1 MKRRGHARTPETMG
15 AAAGGSPARAAL
27 PTRLLVLPGDG
38 VGPEITEAA
47 VAVLD
52 AVADRWPLDLERETA
67 EIGLTALAGCG
78 TTLPD
83 GTLERARAA
92 DGVILGP
99 IDHMRYP
106 ARDQGGVNV
115 SATLRTGLDLYANI
129 RPARTRPGL
138 SGPVGDFDLVIVR
151 ENTEGFYPDRNMYAG
166 SGEFMP
172 DADTA
177 LSVRKISAAACR
189 RIARRSFTLA
199 RRRRG
204 KVTAVHKA
212 NNFILSDGLFLREV
226 RAVASDYPD
235 VELDE
240 VLVDAAAA
248 LLVREPARFDVL
260 CTTNFHGDIL
270 SDLASE
276 LSGSL
281 GLAGSLNAGDR
292 HACAQAQHGSAPDIA
307 GRDRV
312 NPTAM
317 LLSMAMLLEWLA
329 ERHGRPDLASAATR
343 ITSAVDRTLTDP
355 ATRTADLGGCLGA
368 RAFTAAVIAALE

>member
-1 MKRRGHARTPETMG
+1 MN
-15 AAAGGSPARAAL
+15 
-27 PTRLLVLPGDG
+27 LLILPGDG
-38 VGPEITEAA
+38 VGPEIAEAA

-52 AVADRWPLDLERETA
+52 AVTERWPLGLERETA
-67 EIGLTALAGCG
+67 RIGVAALAEHG
-78 TTLPD
+78 TTMPE

-115 SATLRTGLDLYANI
+115 SAALRTGLDLYANI

-138 SGPVGDFDLVIVR
+138 SGPVGTFDLVIVR

-166 SGEFMP
+166 NGEFMP

-189 RIARRSFTLA
+189 RIARRSFALA
-199 RRRRG
+199 QRRRG
-204 KVTAVHKA
+204 KGTAIHKA

-226 RAVASDYPD
+226 RAVAADFPD
-235 VELDE
+235 VAVDE

-248 LLVREPARFDVL
+248 LLVREPSRFDVL

-307 GRDRV
+307 GQDRV

-317 LLSMAMLLEWLA
+317 LLSVAMLLDWLA
-329 ERHGRPDLASAATR
+329 KRHQRSDLAAAASRISAA
-343 ITSAVDRTLTDP
+343 VDGTLSNP
-355 ATRTADLGGCLGA
+355 STRTADLGGSLGTA
-368 RAFTAAVIAALE
+368 AFTDAVIASLDKE

>member
-1 MKRRGHARTPETMG
+1 MK
-15 AAAGGSPARAAL
+15 
-27 PTRLLVLPGDG
+27 LLVLPGDG
-38 VGPEITEAA
+38 VGPEITAA
-47 VAVLD
+47 ALAVLD
-52 AVADRWPLDLERETA
+52 AAAARPPLELERETA
-67 EIGLTALAGCG
+67 PIGLAALAAHG
-78 TTLPD
+78 TTLPA
-83 GTLERARAA
+83 GVLERARAA

-99 IDHMRYP
+99 IDHLRYP
-106 ARDQGGVNV
+106 PRDRGGVNV
-115 SATLRTGLDLYANI
+115 SAALRTGLDLYANI

-138 SGPVGDFDLVIVR
+138 RGPVGEFDLVIVR

-172 DADTA
+172 DPDTA
-177 LSVRKISAAACR
+177 LAVRKISAAACR
-189 RIARRSFTLA
+189 RIARRSFALA
-199 RRRRG
+199 RRRRRR
-204 KVTAVHKA
+204 VTAIHKA

-226 RAVASDYPD
+226 RAAAADFPEVA
-235 VELDE
+235 LDE

-270 SDLASE
+270 SDLAAE

-312 NPTAM
+312 NPSAMLFSVAM
-317 LLSMAMLLEWLA
+317 LLDWLA
-329 ERHGRPDLASAATR
+329 ARRRRPALAAAARRISA
-343 ITSAVDRTLTDP
+343 AVDRTLANP
-355 ATRTADLGGCLGA
+355 ATRTADLGGPLGT
-368 RAFTAAVIAALE
+368 RAFTAAVTAALARDA

>member
-1 MKRRGHARTPETMG
+1 MK
-15 AAAGGSPARAAL
+15 
-27 PTRLLVLPGDG
+27 LLVLPGDG

-52 AVADRWPLDLERETA
+52 AAASRWPLDLQREQA
-67 EIGLTALAGCG
+67 PIGLAALAEHG
-78 TTLPD
+78 TTLPE

-115 SATLRTGLDLYANI
+115 SANLRTGLDLYANI

-189 RIARRSFTLA
+189 RIARRSFALA
-199 RRRRG
+199 RRRRR
-204 KVTAVHKA
+204 KVTAVHKV

-281 GLAGSLNAGDR
+281 GLAGSLNAGDH

-312 NPTAM
+312 NPAAM
-317 LLSMAMLLEWLA
+317 LLSVAMLLEWLA
-329 ERHGRPDLASAATR
+329 ERHERSDLAGAAAR
-343 ITSAVDRTLTDP
+343 ITAALDRTLANP
-355 ATRTADLGGCLGA
+355 ATRTADLGGSLGT
-368 RAFTAAVIAALE
+368 RAFTAAVISALEKE

>member
-1 MKRRGHARTPETMG
+1 MK
-15 AAAGGSPARAAL
+15 
-27 PTRLLVLPGDG
+27 LLVLPGDG
-38 VGPEITEAA
+38 VGPEITDAA
-47 VAVLD
+47 LAVLD

>member
-1 MKRRGHARTPETMG
+1 MK
-15 AAAGGSPARAAL
+15 
-27 PTRLLVLPGDG
+27 LLVLPGDG
-38 VGPEITEAA
+38 VGPEITDAA
-47 VAVLD
+47 LSVLD
-52 AVADRWPLDLERETA
+52 ALAGRGPLDLEWETA
-67 EIGLTALAGCG
+67 PIGLAALAEHG
-78 TTLPD
+78 TTLPE

-99 IDHMRYP
+99 IDHLRYP
-106 ARDQGGVNV
+106 ARGQGGVNV

-189 RIARRSFTLA
+189 RIARRSFALA
-199 RRRRG
+199 RRRRR
-204 KVTAVHKA
+204 KVTAIHKA

-226 RAVASDYPD
+226 RAVADDYPD

-248 LLVREPARFDVL
+248 LLVRQPARFDVL

-307 GRDRV
+307 GQDRV

-317 LLSMAMLLEWLA
+317 LLSVAMLLEWLA
-329 ERHGRPDLASAATR
+329 ERRGRPDLAAAANR
-343 ITSAVDRTLTDP
+343 ITAAVDRVLSEP
-355 ATRTADLGGCLGA
+355 ATRTADLGGPLGTE
-368 RAFTAAVIAALE
+368 AFTAAVVSSLE

>member
-1 MKRRGHARTPETMG
+1 MK
-15 AAAGGSPARAAL
+15 
-27 PTRLLVLPGDG
+27 LLVLPGDG

-47 VAVLD
+47 VTVLD
-52 AVADRWPLDLERETA
+52 AVAGRGPLDVKRETA
-67 EIGLTALAGCG
+67 QIGLAALAAHG

-83 GTLERARAA
+83 GILERARAA

-99 IDHMRYP
+99 IDHLRYP

-115 SATLRTGLDLYANI
+115 SATLRTGLNLYANI

-138 SGPVGDFDLVIVR
+138 SGPVGEFDLVIVR
-151 ENTEGFYPDRNMYAG
+151 ENTEGFYPDCNMYAG

-177 LSVRKISAAACR
+177 LSVRKISASACR
-189 RIARRSFTLA
+189 RIARRSFALA
-199 RRRRG
+199 RRRRR

-226 RAVASDYPD
+226 RAVAEEFPD

-307 GRDRV
+307 GQDRV

-317 LLSMAMLLEWLA
+317 LLSVAMLLEWLA
-329 ERHGRPDLASAATR
+329 ERHERSDLAGAAAR
-343 ITSAVDRTLTDP
+343 ITAALDRTLANP
-355 ATRTADLGGCLGA
+355 ATRTADLGGSLGTE
-368 RAFTAAVIAALE
+368 AFTDAVISALEKE

>member
-1 MKRRGHARTPETMG
+1 MKRHGRSRTPKTM
-15 AAAGGSPARAAL
+15 AARAGGSPASADS
-27 PTRLLVLPGDG
+27 PVRLLVLPGDG

-47 VAVLD
+47 AAVLD
-52 AVADRWPLDLERETA
+52 AVADRRPLNLERETA
-67 EIGLTALAGCG
+67 DIGLVSLAAHG
-78 TTLPD
+78 TTLPE
-83 GTLERARAA
+83 GTLEKARAA

-99 IDHMRYP
+99 IDHLRYP
-106 ARDQGGVNV
+106 ARDRGGVNV
-115 SATLRTGLDLYANI
+115 SAALRTGLDLYANI
-129 RPARTRPGL
+129 RPARTRPKL
-138 SGPVGDFDLVIVR
+138 VGPVGEFDLVIVR

-204 KVTAVHKA
+204 KVTAIHKA

-226 RAVASDYPD
+226 RAAAKEFPD
-235 VELDE
+235 VELDD

-317 LLSMAMLLEWLA
+317 LLSVAMLLEWLA
-329 ERHGRPDLASAATR
+329 ERHRRPDLAAAGNR
-343 ITSAVDRTLTDP
+343 ITAAVDRTLADP
-355 ATRTADLGGCLGA
+355 ATRTADLGGDLGTE
-368 RAFTAAVIAALE
+368 AFTAAVISSLD

>member
-1 MKRRGHARTPETMG
+1 MK
-15 AAAGGSPARAAL
+15 
-27 PTRLLVLPGDG
+27 LLVLPGDG
-38 VGPEITEAA
+38 VGPEITDAA
-47 VAVLD
+47 LAVLD

-312 NPTAM
+312 NPAAM

>member
-1 MKRRGHARTPETMG
+1 MN
-15 AAAGGSPARAAL
+15 
-27 PTRLLVLPGDG
+27 LLVLPGDG
-38 VGPEITEAA
+38 VGPEITDAA
-47 VAVLD
+47 LSVLD
-52 AVADRWPLDLERETA
+52 AVAARWRLDLEREMM
-67 EIGLTALAGCG
+67 EIGLTALAAYG
-78 TTLPD
+78 TTLPP

-106 ARDQGGVNV
+106 ARNRGGVNV

-129 RPARTRPGL
+129 RPARTRLGL
-138 SGPVGDFDLVIVR
+138 SGPVGEFDLVIVR

-177 LSVRKISAAACR
+177 LAVRKISAAACR

-199 RRRRG
+199 RRRRR
-204 KVTAVHKA
+204 KVTAIHKA

-226 RAVASDYPD
+226 RAVAEDYPD

-312 NPTAM
+312 NPTAI
-317 LLSMAMLLEWLA
+317 LLSLAMLLEWLA
-329 ERHGRPDLASAATR
+329 ERHERSDLAVAAAR
-343 ITSAVDRTLTDP
+343 ITAALDRTLANP
-355 ATRTADLGGCLGA
+355 ATRTADLGGSLGT
-368 RAFTAAVIAALE
+368 RAFTAAVISALEKE

>member
-1 MKRRGHARTPETMG
+1 MN
-15 AAAGGSPARAAL
+15 
-27 PTRLLVLPGDG
+27 LLILPGDG
-38 VGPEITEAA
+38 VGPEIAEAA

-52 AVADRWPLDLERETA
+52 AVTERWPLGLERETA
-67 EIGLTALAGCG
+67 RIGVAALAEHG
-78 TTLPD
+78 TTMPE

-115 SATLRTGLDLYANI
+115 SAALRTGLDLYANI

-138 SGPVGDFDLVIVR
+138 SGPVGTFDLVIVR

-166 SGEFMP
+166 NGEFMP

-189 RIARRSFTLA
+189 RIARRSFALA
-199 RRRRG
+199 QRRRG
-204 KVTAVHKA
+204 KVTAIHKA

-226 RAVASDYPD
+226 RAVAADFPD
-235 VELDE
+235 VAVDE

-248 LLVREPARFDVL
+248 LLVREPSRFDVL

-307 GRDRV
+307 GQDRV

-317 LLSMAMLLEWLA
+317 LLSVAMLLDWLA
-329 ERHGRPDLASAATR
+329 KRHQRSDLAAAASRISAA
-343 ITSAVDRTLTDP
+343 VDGTLSNP
-355 ATRTADLGGCLGA
+355 ATRTADLGGSLGTA
-368 RAFTAAVIAALE
+368 AFTDAVIASLDKE

>member
-1 MKRRGHARTPETMG
+1 MK
-15 AAAGGSPARAAL
+15 
-27 PTRLLVLPGDG
+27 LLVLPGDG
-38 VGPEITEAA
+38 VGPEITDAA
-47 VAVLD
+47 LAMLD
-52 AVADRWPLDLERETA
+52 AVAARWRLDLEREQA
-67 EIGLTALAGCG
+67 EIGLAALSKFG
-78 TTLPD
+78 TTFPD
-83 GTLERARAA
+83 RTLERARAA

-115 SATLRTGLDLYANI
+115 SAALRTGLDLYANI

-189 RIARRSFTLA
+189 RIARRSFALA
-199 RRRRG
+199 RRRRR

-226 RAVASDYPD
+226 RAVAEDYPD
-235 VELDE
+235 VALDE

-260 CTTNFHGDIL
+260 CATNFHGDIL

-281 GLAGSLNAGDR
+281 GLAGSLNAGDH

-307 GRDRV
+307 GLDRV
-312 NPTAM
+312 NPAAM
-317 LLSMAMLLEWLA
+317 LLSVAMLLEWLA
-329 ERHGRPDLASAATR
+329 ERHGQPDLASAANG
-343 ITSAVDRTLTDP
+343 ITAAVDRTLTDP
-355 ATRTADLGGCLGA
+355 ATRTADLGGPLGT
-368 RAFTAAVIAALE
+368 RAFTAAVISSFDQK

>member
-1 MKRRGHARTPETMG
+1 MK
-15 AAAGGSPARAAL
+15 
-27 PTRLLVLPGDG
+27 LLVLPGDG
-38 VGPEITEAA
+38 VGPEITAA
-47 VAVLD
+47 ALAVLD
-52 AVADRWPLDLERETA
+52 AAAARPPLELERETA
-67 EIGLTALAGCG
+67 PIGLAALAAHG
-78 TTLPD
+78 TTLPAEV
-83 GTLERARAA
+83 LERARAA

-99 IDHMRYP
+99 IDHLRYP
-106 ARDQGGVNV
+106 PRDRGGVNV
-115 SATLRTGLDLYANI
+115 SAALRTGLDLYANI

-138 SGPVGDFDLVIVR
+138 RGPVGEFDLVIVR

-172 DADTA
+172 DPDTA
-177 LSVRKISAAACR
+177 LAVRKISAAACR
-189 RIARRSFTLA
+189 RVARRSFALA
-199 RRRRG
+199 RRRRRR
-204 KVTAVHKA
+204 VTAIHKA

-226 RAVASDYPD
+226 RAAAADFPD
-235 VELDE
+235 VALDE

-270 SDLASE
+270 SDLAAE

-312 NPTAM
+312 NPSAMLFSVAM
-317 LLSMAMLLEWLA
+317 LLDWLA
-329 ERHGRPDLASAATR
+329 ARRRRPDLAAAARRISA
-343 ITSAVDRTLTDP
+343 AVDRTLANP
-355 ATRTADLGGCLGA
+355 ATRTADLGGPLGT
-368 RAFTAAVIAALE
+368 RAFTAAVTAALARDA

>member
-1 MKRRGHARTPETMG
+1 MK
-15 AAAGGSPARAAL
+15 
-27 PTRLLVLPGDG
+27 LLVLPGDG
-38 VGPEITEAA
+38 VGPEITDAA
-47 VAVLD
+47 LAVLD
-52 AVADRWPLDLERETA
+52 AVATRQPLDRERETMP
-67 EIGLTALAGCG
+67 IGLAALAAHG
-78 TTLPD
+78 TTLPE

-99 IDHMRYP
+99 IDHLRYP
-106 ARDQGGVNV
+106 ARDRGGVNV
-115 SATLRTGLDLYANI
+115 SAALRTGLDLYANI

-138 SGPVGDFDLVIVR
+138 SGPVGAFDLVIVR

-189 RIARRSFTLA
+189 RIARRSFALA
-199 RRRRG
+199 QRRRR
-204 KVTAVHKA
+204 KVTAIHKA

-226 RAVASDYPD
+226 RAVAGDFPE
-235 VELDE
+235 VALDE

-307 GRDRV
+307 GQDRV
-312 NPTAM
+312 NPAAM
-317 LLSMAMLLEWLA
+317 LLSVAMLLDWLA
-329 ERHGRPDLASAATR
+329 ERHGRSDCAAAAAR
-343 ITSAVDRTLTDP
+343 ITAAVDRALSNP
-355 ATRTADLGGCLGA
+355 ATRTADLGGPLGT
-368 RAFTAAVIAALE
+368 RAFTAAVIAAAGRD

>member
-1 MKRRGHARTPETMG
+1 MK
-15 AAAGGSPARAAL
+15 
-27 PTRLLVLPGDG
+27 LLVLPGDG
-38 VGPEITEAA
+38 VGPEITAA
-47 VAVLD
+47 ALAVLD
-52 AVADRWPLDLERETA
+52 AAAARPPLELERETA
-67 EIGLTALAGCG
+67 PIGLAALAAHG
-78 TTLPD
+78 TTLPA
-83 GTLERARAA
+83 GVLERARAA

-99 IDHMRYP
+99 IDHLRYP
-106 ARDQGGVNV
+106 PRDRGGVNV
-115 SATLRTGLDLYANI
+115 SAALRTGLDLYANI

-138 SGPVGDFDLVIVR
+138 RGPVGEFDLVIVR

-172 DADTA
+172 DPDTA
-177 LSVRKISAAACR
+177 LAVRKISAAACR
-189 RIARRSFTLA
+189 RIARRSFALA
-199 RRRRG
+199 RRRRRR
-204 KVTAVHKA
+204 VTAIHKA

-226 RAVASDYPD
+226 RAAAADFPD
-235 VELDE
+235 VALDE

-270 SDLASE
+270 SDLAAE

-312 NPTAM
+312 NPSAMLFSVAM
-317 LLSMAMLLEWLA
+317 LLDWLA
-329 ERHGRPDLASAATR
+329 ARRRRPALAAAARRISA
-343 ITSAVDRTLTDP
+343 AVDRTLANP
-355 ATRTADLGGCLGA
+355 ATRTADLGGPLGT
-368 RAFTAAVIAALE
+368 RAFTAAVTAALARDA